1 MSKPQ
6 ATTEQPSTLKR
17 LTHIDDDKKTISK
30 SQREQQNVFPFL
42 TEANIDSTTWAGNF
56 HPLVSGLNHTSG
68 FIPPYLPTGTKTDI
82 LHRHPSNMSITV
94 SSHINAGQGIMQ
106 VNQGVESTAT
116 SSSWATI
123 SSLLAEPP
131 LHPVQDMSIHSKMAS
146 PIISTSDQLSSIPC
160 GKSVGNGSQSNGPVQ
175 NVDVNA
181 TASAPRNTVKIIEE
195 KPGIFDIKYTPVTES
210 IQYTL
215 SENTARNAI
224 ADMVSK
230 NISEHCNANSKLPSD
245 RSDLS
250 TICPPLLRKPFVQQ
264 MQSIAPKSDF
274 PDFQSTNPHPVGAP
288 VPNFYATAVRY
299 SPIMAKRPVGIK
311 QYLPE
316 ELGMA
321 ILLKNIS
328 NPSETAQCNG
338 PMPVKPV
345 INAAPPESKINR
357 KSAETTNTTTDPAKT
372 DNIDQLSSATNTKL
386 DTRNVLPDNEINFE
400 LTVAPKPLSSSNG
413 PSETKTTT
421 STVGSSPNSVATTLR
436 ISPETLPSGG
446 KPCFVPIN
454 LHEGQA
460 TSSTCNIPLTP
471 LVPPAGQVALLPVPP
486 ASPVGQVVPATS
498 IEQVTPVPLLTSS
511 GQVTPSH
518 QGTALQGRSSTPR
531 RVNMLCSRLP
541 SLTESPIISPALAN
555 GIQSTVSSTNT
566 SPEIIFNSDS
576 NN

>member
-1 MSKPQ
+1 MEGGDKISGKIPYSPTIWTCILIFVGAQNETLTQLAAGDASQILKHPKKCAERDMSKPQ
-6 ATTEQPSTLKR
+6 ATTEQPSTLKS
-17 LTHIDDDKKTISK
+17 LNDIDDDKKSISK
-30 SQREQQNVFPFL
+30 TQREPLNIFPFL
-42 TEANIDSTTWAGNF
+42 TEANINSSASACNF
-56 HPLVSGLNHTSG
+56 HPLVSGLSHTSG
-68 FIPPYLPTGTKTDI
+68 FVPPHLPTGTTTDMM
-82 LHRHPSNMSITV
+82 HRHPGNMSISV

-215 SENTARNAI
+215 SENTGRNAI
-224 ADMVSK
+224 SAEMVSK
-230 NISEHCNANSKLPSD
+230 KISEHCKPNARLPSD

-250 TICPPLLRKPFVQQ
+250 SVYPPLVPKPILHQ

-274 PDFQSTNPHPVGAP
+274 PDMQSTNPHPVGAP

-299 SPIMAKRPVGIK
+299 SPIMAKPPVGIK

-328 NPSETAQCNG
+328 NPSETGQYNG

-372 DNIDQLSSATNTKL
+372 YNIDQLSSATNTKQ
-386 DTRNVLPDNEINFE
+386 DPSNVLAENEINFE
-400 LTVAPKPLSSSNG
+400 LTVAPKPLSNRID
-413 PSETKTTT
+413 PSETKPTT
-421 STVGSSPNSVATTLR
+421 STVGISPKSVATTLR
-436 ISPETLPSGG
+436 ISPETLPSGA

-460 TSSTCNIPLTP
+460 TSSACNIPLPP
-471 LVPPAGQVALLPVPP
+471 LVPPAGQVAVPVCLC
-486 ASPVGQVVPATS
+486 ACA
-498 IEQVTPVPLLTSS
+498 
-511 GQVTPSH
+511 PS
-518 QGTALQGRSSTPR
+518 
-531 RVNMLCSRLP
+531 
-541 SLTESPIISPALAN
+541 
-555 GIQSTVSSTNT
+555 
-566 SPEIIFNSDS
+566 
-576 NN
+576 